1 VKSITLL
8 AIAAASAVPLA
19 AQWYPRHNFTFGA
32 GGASPQGELADYG
45 FENRPGI
52 SVAYG
57 YRFSRYLQADAGLDV
72 VFGAG
77 GIRDYLETD
86 FGPLR
91 IRDRQFFV
99 PLGGRAILPV
109 AGGRMLFFGGGGI
122 AWLKYSELLHQP
134 SDYYHIDCP
143 VCSSR
148 SGWGGYALA
157 GVNYFL
163 DSGKHFRVGATV
175 KSFRGHTEGDPLADV
190 PGIRTNDRWINVLG
204 DFGFSF

>member
-1 VKSITLL
+1 MKRLRYFLL
-8 AIAAASAVPLA
+8 VAATAAPLA

-32 GGASPQGELADYG
+32 GGASPQDELADYG
-45 FENRPGI
+45 FHNRPGI
-52 SVAYG
+52 SMAYG
-57 YRFSRYLQADAGLDV
+57 YRFSRCLQVDGGLDM

-77 GIRDYLETD
+77 GIRDYLETE

-91 IRDRQFFV
+91 IRDYQFFV

-109 AGGRMLFFGGGGI
+109 ADGRVLLFGGGGA
-122 AWLKYSELLHQP
+122 AWMKYSELLRQP
-134 SDYYHIDCP
+134 SDYYHFECP

-163 DSGKHFRVGATV
+163 DSGKLFRVGATV
-175 KSFRGHTEGDPLADV
+175 KTYRGHTEGDPFAAV
-190 PGIRTNDRWINVLG
+190 PGFKTNDRWINVLG
-204 DFGFSF
+204 EFGISF